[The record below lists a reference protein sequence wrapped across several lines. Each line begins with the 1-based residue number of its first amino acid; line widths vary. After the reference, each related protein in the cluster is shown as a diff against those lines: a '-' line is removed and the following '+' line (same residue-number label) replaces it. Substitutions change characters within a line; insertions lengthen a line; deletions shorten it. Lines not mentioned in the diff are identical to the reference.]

1 MDSRCSGAELP
12 GSPPDLDLCMQSKVG
27 LFRANPRGFAIVLVH
42 PVTNLAQTL
51 PFEVTPSHG
60 PLSQRLTA
68 TSSPRR
74 ETIRSSYCYSSLA
87 VIGATTQH
95 VALCISSRLHL
106 AQGIPRCTAPVD
118 SCQPHITVS
127 PVSGL
132 STLRCPCLL
141 IDNSEH
147 FKSNVSPKSNRAKLL
162 FAIAH

>member
-60 PLSQRLTA
+60 PLSKRLTA

-106 AQGIPRCTAPVD
+106 AQGITPSHGILCTLIGQLGSPLE
-118 SCQPHITVS
+118 SGVS
-127 PVSGL
+127 PAYIGPVTGPRPRPPRYGDCS
-132 STLRCPCLL
+132 
-141 IDNSEH
+141 
-147 FKSNVSPKSNRAKLL
+147 
-162 FAIAH
+162 